1 MKITERNTMKKLLL
15 LTRIIMIAAI
25 IIAFNQSCTNLDEEL
40 FSEVTPANF
49 FKTDAEFVSAL
60 GAAYTQLG
68 GYAMGDIHHLNE
80 VTTDEMV
87 VPTRGS
93 DWDDGGTWRRLHL
106 HAWGY
111 EDGSMGGAWD
121 FCYSGVSTAN
131 RLIYQFN
138 TLAADG
144 QVDADIASAYVAE
157 LITLRNFFYWQ
168 LIDMYGNIPYDNDF
182 ANASSAPPTVARATV
197 YASVVS
203 DLEASVPLLTK
214 NVDGTTYG
222 RMNYWAGK
230 FLLAKLYLNAAI
242 YSGTLTETSFTPGTA
257 QWDNVISA
265 CDEIINS
272 GKYSLESNY
281 FTNFNVD
288 NSGSK
293 EFIFAIPYDQIFF
306 TGFNMNMSTLH
317 YGSQFT
323 YNLTSQP
330 WNGFCTLE
338 AFYNSYEDGDLRK
351 GDVGTLDGPASRRG
365 NFLAGYQYKYGG
377 GLVMDDGADGAD
389 PDGKPLNF
397 GNIGTGQPQI
407 NELGPQCWRQSGVRI
422 GKWEYQIGGTPDM
435 SNDYSVFR
443 YADVLLMKA
452 EALWRKSG
460 SATDAAALALV
471 NQVRAR
477 AGLGNITSLDG
488 KLSFDLTGAS
498 IAGGE
503 LFNERGREM
512 FGEHYRRQDL
522 IRWGF
527 WSDNAKW
534 TIPYHNPG
542 DVLKSDVYLSLF
554 PVNKS
559 KLAANPNLVQNPGY
573 PH

>member
-1 MKITERNTMKKLLL
+1 MKTKEKNIMKKTLYLTGIVIILLV
-15 LTRIIMIAAI
+15 MG
-25 IIAFNQSCTNLDEEL
+25 AFNQGCTDLDEEL

-60 GAAYTQLG
+60 GAAYTTLG
-68 GYAMGDIHHLNE
+68 GYAMGDIHHVNE

-106 HAWGY
+106 HAWGF
-111 EDGSMGGAWD
+111 EDGFMKGPWD
-121 FCYSGVSTAN
+121 FCFGGISTAN
-131 RLIYQFN
+131 RLIYQFT
-138 TLAADG
+138 TLANDG
-144 QVDADIASAYVAE
+144 QVNAEIAAAYIAE
-157 LITLRNFFYWQ
+157 LKTLRNFYYWQ

-182 ANASSAPPTVARATV
+182 ANAASAPPTVARATV
-197 YASVVS
+197 YSNVVE
-203 DLEASVPLLTK
+203 DLENAVPLLTK
-214 NVDGTTYG
+214 TVDGTTYG

-230 FLLAKLYLNAAI
+230 FLLAKLYLNAGV
-242 YSGTLTETSFTPGTA
+242 YTGTP
-257 QWDNVISA
+257 QWDKVIAA

-272 GKYSLESNY
+272 GKFSLESNY
-281 FTNFNVD
+281 FTNFNVE

-317 YGSQFT
+317 YGSQYT

-330 WNGFCTLE
+330 WNGFCSLE
-338 AFYNSYEDGDLRK
+338 KFYNSYEDADLRK
-351 GDVGTLDGPASRRG
+351 GDAGTLTSAATARG
-365 NFLAGYQYKYGG
+365 NFLAGYQYKNGG
-377 GLVMDDGADGAD
+377 GIVIDDGADGAD

-397 GNIGTGQPQI
+397 GNIGTGKPQI
-407 NELGPQCWRQSGVRI
+407 NELGPQAWRQSGVRI
-422 GKWEYQIGGTPDM
+422 GKWEFQIGGTPDM

-452 EALWRKSG
+452 EAVWRKSG
-460 SATDAAALALV
+460 SATDATALALV
-471 NQVRAR
+471 NQIRSR
-477 AGLGNITSLDG
+477 AGLTNMTSLDG
-488 KLSFDLTGAS
+488 KLSFDLAGS
-498 IAGGE
+498 SVAGGE

-527 WSDNAKW
+527 WSMNAKW
-534 TIPYHNPG
+534 TLPYNNPG
-542 DVLKSDVYLSLF
+542 DVLKSDAYLSLF
-554 PVNKS
+554 PISKSILATNK
-559 KLAANPNLVQNPGY
+559 NLVQNPGY
-573 PH
+573 PSE

>member
-1 MKITERNTMKKLLL
+1 MKSKEKNKMKKSLYLI
-15 LTRIIMIAAI
+15 RIIMILLGVAAFSQ
-25 IIAFNQSCTNLDEEL
+25 ACTKLDEEL
-40 FSEVTPANF
+40 YSEVTPANF
-49 FKTDAEFVSAL
+49 FKTDAEFVAAL

-68 GYAMGDIHHLNE
+68 GYAMGDIHHINE

-106 HAWGY
+106 HTWGY

-121 FCYSGVSTAN
+121 FCYGGVSTAN
-131 RLIYQFN
+131 RLIYQFT
-138 TLAADG
+138 TLSDGG
-144 QVDADIASAYVAE
+144 QVDADVASAYIGE
-157 LITLRNFFYWQ
+157 LTALRSFFYWQ
-168 LIDMYGNIPYDNDF
+168 LVDMYGNVPYDNDF
-182 ANASSAPPTVARATV
+182 ANAQAAPPQVPRATV
-197 YASVVS
+197 YTNIVT
-203 DLEASVPLLTK
+203 DLEAAVPLLTK

-230 FLLAKLYLNAAI
+230 FLLAKLYLNAAV
-242 YSGTLTETSFTPGTA
+242 YSGTA
-257 QWDNVISA
+257 QWDKVITA

-272 GKYSLESNY
+272 GKYSLETNY
-281 FTNFNVD
+281 FTNFNVN

-323 YNLTSQP
+323 YNLTAQP

-338 AFYNSYEDGDLRK
+338 QFYNSYDATDLRR
-351 GDVGTLDGPASRRG
+351 GDVGTLTTPASKRG
-365 NFLAGYQYKYGG
+365 NFLAGYQFKNGG

-397 GNIGTGQPQI
+397 GNIGSTAGQL
-407 NELGPQCWRQSGVRI
+407 NELGPQAWRQSGVRI
-422 GKWEYQIGGTPDM
+422 GKWEFQIGGTPDM

-452 EALWRKSG
+452 EALWRKSN

-471 NQVRAR
+471 NQIRAR
-477 AGLGNITSLDG
+477 AGLNNMTSLDG
-488 KLSFDLTGAS
+488 KLSFDPTGLAV
-498 IAGGE
+498 AGGE

-512 FGEHYRRQDL
+512 FAEHYRRQDL

-534 TIPYHNPG
+534 TLPHHNVG
-542 DVLKSDVYLSLF
+542 DVVKSDSYLKLF
-554 PVNKS
+554 PINKS
-559 KLAANPNLVQNPGY
+559 KLAANSNLVQNPGY
-573 PH
+573 

>member
-1 MKITERNTMKKLLL
+1 MKTKENNKMKNSLYLK
-15 LTRIIMIAAI
+15 RIIVILLGVAAFSQ
-25 IIAFNQSCTNLDEEL
+25 ACTNLDEEL

-60 GAAYTQLG
+60 GAAYTQMG
-68 GYAMGDIHHLNE
+68 GYAMGDIHHVNE

-111 EDGSMGGAWD
+111 EDGFMGGPWD
-121 FCYSGVSTAN
+121 FCYSGISTAN

-138 TLAADG
+138 TLADEG
-144 QVDADIASAYVAE
+144 QVDAEVASAYVAE
-157 LITLRNFFYWQ
+157 LVTLRNFFYWQ
-168 LIDMYGNIPYDNDF
+168 LIDMYGNVPYDNDF

-203 DLEASVPLLTK
+203 DLETNVPLLTQ

-230 FLLAKLYLNAAI
+230 FLLAKLYLNAGV
-242 YSGTLTETSFTPGTA
+242 YTGTEN
-257 QWDNVISA
+257 WDAVIAA

-281 FTNFNVD
+281 FANFNVD

-317 YGSQFT
+317 YGSQYT

-330 WNGFCTLE
+330 WNGFCSLE
-338 AFYNSYEDGDLRK
+338 EFYNSYDDDDLRK
-351 GDVGTLDGPASRRG
+351 GDPGTVDGPAARRG
-365 NFLAGYQYKYGG
+365 NFLAGYQYTTGG
-377 GLVMDDGADGAD
+377 VVVMDDGADGAD

-397 GNIGTGQPQI
+397 GNIGTGEPQI

-422 GKWEYQIGGTPDM
+422 GKWEYEIGGTDNM

-460 SATDAAALALV
+460 SPTDAAALALV
-471 NQVRAR
+471 NQIRAR
-477 AGLGNITSLDG
+477 AGLGNLGSLNG
-488 KLSFDLTGAS
+488 KLCFDLESAS
-498 IAGGE
+498 VAGGE

-527 WSDNAKW
+527 WSMNEKW
-534 TIPYHNPG
+534 TLPHNNPG
-542 DVLKSDVYLSLF
+542 DVVKSDEYLSLF
-554 PVNKS
+554 PINKS
-559 KLAANPNLVQNPGY
+559 KLSANPNLDQNPGY
-573 PH
+573 PAK

>member
-1 MKITERNTMKKLLL
+1 MKTKEKNKMKKSLYLI
-15 LTRIIMIAAI
+15 RIIMILLGVAAFSQ
-25 IIAFNQSCTNLDEEL
+25 ACTKLDEEL

-49 FKTDAEFVSAL
+49 FKTDAEFVAAL

-68 GYAMGDIHHLNE
+68 GYAMGDIHHINE

-121 FCYSGVSTAN
+121 FCYGGVSTAN
-131 RLIYQFN
+131 RLIYQFK
-138 TLAADG
+138 TLSDGG
-144 QVDADIASAYVAE
+144 QVDKDVASAYIGE
-157 LITLRNFFYWQ
+157 LTTLRSFFYWQ
-168 LIDMYGNIPYDNDF
+168 LVDMYGNVPYDNDF
-182 ANASSAPPTVARATV
+182 ANASSAPPTVPRATV
-197 YASVVS
+197 YSNIVS
-203 DLEASVPLLTK
+203 DLETAVPLLTK

-230 FLLAKLYLNAAI
+230 FLLAKLYLNAGI
-242 YSGTLTETSFTPGTA
+242 YSGGTT
-257 QWDNVISA
+257 QWDKVITE

-272 GKYSLESNY
+272 GKYSLETNY
-281 FTNFNVD
+281 FANFNVN

-338 AFYNSYEDGDLRK
+338 KFYNSYDATDIRR
-351 GDVGTLDGPASRRG
+351 GDVGTLTTPASKRG
-365 NFLAGYQYKYGG
+365 NFLAGYQFKNGG
-377 GLVMDDGADGAD
+377 GLVIDDGADGAD

-397 GNIGTGQPQI
+397 GNIGSTAGQI
-407 NELGPQCWRQSGVRI
+407 NELGPQAWRQSGVRI
-422 GKWEYQIGGTPDM
+422 GKWEFQIGGTPDM
-435 SNDYSVFR
+435 SNDYGVFR

-452 EALWRKSG
+452 EALWRKSN

-471 NQVRAR
+471 NQIRAR
-477 AGLGNITSLDG
+477 AGLTNMTSLDG
-488 KLSFDLTGAS
+488 KLSFDLTGS
-498 IAGGE
+498 VVAGGE

-512 FGEHYRRQDL
+512 FAEHYRRQDL

-534 TIPYHNPG
+534 TLPYHNVG
-542 DVLKSDVYLSLF
+542 DVVKSDPYLSLF
-554 PVNKS
+554 PINKS
-559 KLAANPNLVQNPGY
+559 KLAANPNLKQNTGY
-573 PH
+573 